1 MVPAQGSQAHN
12 KPYLFKLE
20 SVGVPDKKKVI
31 RSKHKVKNQEIRILC
46 NFYLKNSEGKNFQ
59 LHFIDVF
66 SELKEHEVMVLIPL
80 HFFLKF

>member
-1 MVPAQGSQAHN
+1 M
-12 KPYLFKLE
+12 
-20 SVGVPDKKKVI
+20 
-31 RSKHKVKNQEIRILC
+31 KNQEIRILC

>member
-1 MVPAQGSQAHN
+1 MVPGQGSRAHN

-20 SVGVPDKKKVI
+20 SVGVPTEKTVI
-31 RSKHKVKNQEIRILC
+31 RSKREVKNQEIRILC

-66 SELKEHEVMVLIPL
+66 FSVKRA
-80 HFFLKF
+80 